1 MYLKKHKLI
10 ICFFL
15 CLLFVPFFLRYKNN
29 YQNNSFIKN
38 LYFNLPIFYSNKKIC
53 KNYNLLTNKYL
64 DKTISFSLID
74 NNGNIVSEHNSEI
87 SRIPASNLKL
97 LSTGY
102 VISKYNNYSSL
113 KTKIYKDNK
122 NNYFIEGS
130 GDPDLTI
137 NDIRTLINN
146 IQYSKNINITLSEV
160 KRNLYWPDGWT
171 SQDKLYKYGSPITKL
186 AINSNSS
193 TYMNIYGLQNY
204 IYEYLLV
211 KFPKSN
217 INISIKESSNYF
229 NKKGILIDNIESNSI
244 LSLVTLAN
252 AESHNFTSESL
263 FKNAS
268 ETWNNNSYKKLY
280 FWLRNKGL
288 PMKNVNISDASGLSR
303 NNKVTTNLIASFLHK
318 MKFNNDFEF
327 YASTLSIMGMR
338 GTLSNSLVN
347 SELNGKFFGKTG
359 TLSNVYSLSGYLYKN
374 NKIFSISIIQNSR
387 LIDKNKIYN
396 LLNDLYKI
404 EQCN

>member
-1 MYLKKHKLI
+1 MLFKKYKLI
-10 ICFFL
+10 IYIFLFFL
-15 CLLFVPFFLRYKNN
+15 LVPFFLNYKNN
-29 YQNNSFIKN
+29 NRFIKN
-38 LYFNLPIFYSNKKIC
+38 LYFNSPIFFSNKKIC
-53 KNYNLLTNKYL
+53 KNYDLLKNKYL

-102 VISKYNNYSSL
+102 VISKYNNYYSL

-122 NNYFIEGS
+122 NNYFIKGS
-130 GDPDLTI
+130 GDPDLTL

-204 IYEYLLV
+204 IYEYLLE

-288 PMKNVNISDASGLSR
+288 PMKNVKISDASGLSR

-359 TLSNVYSLSGYLYKN
+359 TLSNVFSLSGYFRKED
-374 NKIFSISIIQNSR
+374 KIYSISIIQNSKV
-387 LIDKNKIYN
+387 IDKNKIYN
-396 LLNDLYKI
+396 LLNELYEI
-404 EQCN
+404 EECK

>member
-1 MYLKKHKLI
+1 MLLKKYKSTIYFFIFLLLI
-10 ICFFL
+10 PFL
-15 CLLFVPFFLRYKNN
+15 LKYLNN
-29 YQNNSFIKN
+29 YGINRFLNN
-38 LYFNLPIFYSNKKIC
+38 LYFNLPIFLSNKKIC
-53 KNYNLLTNKYL
+53 KNYDLITSKYL
-64 DKTISFSLID
+64 DKTISFTLID
-74 NNGNIVSEHNSEI
+74 NAGNIISEHNSNI
-87 SRIPASNLKL
+87 LRIPASNLKL

-102 VISKYNNYSSL
+102 VINKFNNYYEL
-113 KTKIYKDNK
+113 KTEIYKDNK

-204 IYEYLLV
+204 IYEYLLA

-303 NNKVTTNLIASFLHK
+303 NNKITTNLIASFLHK